1 MKKQILSL
9 FIILCLSQYSIAQN
23 NNANSNANAQWKI
36 NGNTASTT
44 DFMGTTNNQSLVFKT
59 NNIARA
65 QFDTQG
71 RAIFDGGGEVIIR
84 PGGLNRPILTNPIA
98 AYMLK
103 VGGSGH
109 FDGEVNTRQL
119 FVQEYITYLKTLK
132 GPRIDVDT
140 IRMDSTR
147 GIFGNTKIFG
157 DVQIKQDLEVL
168 GKTKLKGDL
177 VAEKGFT
184 FDGIKGLFY
193 TPATATEGAIFSL
206 GSKVAFN
213 TTTCLTPRSEPWSN
227 FYFPGNFVSYV
238 PAGSGTGSTAA
249 SLRIGMAPWNGNA
262 LIDVSGVGPTGTGTN
277 GLEINTFCKRNTA
290 INCGWDLN
298 PSSFVDGGRV
308 YLGAE
313 VEMMRSLKIGSNGLT
328 TIDANTA
335 IEINQNT
342 DNAKGVN
349 VKTYNNGVAAYSIE
363 KPDGRI
369 SFAVYG
375 DGEAVINTLAAN
387 AFVIRNA
394 SNPDPA
400 NNVNFKVKNTGFVYA
415 REVNVQIGNFP
426 DYVFKKEYKLT
437 SLEDVEKYIITNKH
451 LNGFE
456 NAAYYQKNGLELGE
470 MVRLQQEKIEE
481 LTLYLIELKKEIN
494 SLKNAK

>member
-147 GIFGNTKIFG
+147 GIFGHTKIFG
-157 DVQIKQDLEVL
+157 NVDIKQNLIVS
-168 GKTKLKGDL
+168 GDATFKNTL
-177 VAEKGFT
+177 TAEKGIM
-184 FDGIKGLFY
+184 FDGVNGLRY
-193 TPATATEGAIFSL
+193 TAPTATSSAKYNL
-206 GSKVAFN
+206 GGGIYKPSSTA
-213 TTTCLTPRSEPWSN
+213 CPTPN
-227 FYFPGNFVSYV
+227 QNFVWFATQGAYISHIGANTPGAPPSV
-238 PAGSGTGSTAA
+238 DA
-249 SLRIGMAPWNGNA
+249 SITMMTAPWDGNG
-262 LIDVSGVGPTGTGTN
+262 II
-277 GLEINTFCKRNTA
+277 E
-290 INCGWDLN
+290 
-298 PSSFVDGGRV
+298 VDGTDKNG
-308 YLGAE
+308 GT
-313 VEMMRSLKIGSNGLT
+313 SNGLLINYFCGRDVGICVGANGGT
-328 TIDANTA
+328 VSMGKTI
-335 IEINQNT
+335 
-342 DNAKGVN
+342 
-349 VKTYNNGVAAYSIE
+349 
-363 KPDGRI
+363 
-369 SFAVYG
+369 
-375 DGEAVINTLAAN
+375 
-387 AFVIRNA
+387 
-394 SNPDPA
+394 
-400 NNVNFKVKNTGFVYA
+400 
-415 REVNVQIGNFP
+415 IGNPLNSASSHFT
-426 DYVFKKEYKLT
+426 DAMLSVNGKIVSKSLFVTALNWADFVFDENYKLPKL
-437 SLEDVEKYIITNKH
+437 SEIEAYYKINKH
-451 LNGFE
+451 LPSIPSEKEIMEKGID
-456 NAAYYQKNGLELGE
+456 LSE
-470 MVRLQQEKIEE
+470 MNKLLLQKIEE
-481 LTLYLIELKKEIN
+481 LTILMVEQEKRIKKLESEN
-494 SLKNAK
+494 